1 MVPESGRLFPVPFL
15 ISICLIAMSSD
26 FFEIVLPNPVLSV
39 AVVELFTGFLMDNSG
54 RCEGFRGS

>member
-15 ISICLIAMSSD
+15 ISICLIAISSD

-39 AVVELFTGFLMDNSG
+39 AVVELFTGFLMANSG